1 MVLIIKIMIY
11 TSASRGNKFIDSNS
25 IVVEIT
31 DAQIKW
37 DKTKQPTYCSMQKK
51 ISFFIQQRSII

>member
-1 MVLIIKIMIY
+1 MVLIIKIMIC

-31 DAQIKW
+31 DAQLNK
-37 DKTKQPTYCSMQKK
+37 M
-51 ISFFIQQRSII
+51 R